1 MHTANVVFFTAM
13 LVSIALPLRQP
24 AIVSLSSHTLFLP
37 FIPYYASNKTIWQPI
52 PGTSWQIQFSGQ
64 IDISLDVQIYDL
76 DLVDTPQSLID
87 RLHADGRKII
97 CYFSAGS
104 WEQWRSDASEFPDSV
119 IGNDLDGWPGEKWLD
134 IRRLDLLGTIM
145 ESRLDLAAQKGCDGV
160 DPDNV
165 DGYANDTGF
174 DLSYQDQLAYNTW
187 LANQAHARGL
197 AVGLKNDLDQ
207 IPDLLPYF
215 DWALNEQCFQYNEC
229 ALLLPFVAANKP
241 VFGIEYERD
250 PHTFCP
256 QANQMN
262 FDFLK
267 KNWDLDAWRIPCR

>member
-1 MHTANVVFFTAM
+1 MNTANVVFFTAM
-13 LVSIALPLRQP
+13 LVFLALPLRQP
-24 AIVSLSSHTLFLP
+24 AIVSISSHTLFLP
-37 FIPYYASNKTIWQPI
+37 FIPYYASNKTTWQPN

-104 WEQWRSDASEFPDSV
+104 WEQWRSDAGEFPDSV

-134 IRRLDLLGTIM
+134 IRRLDLLGNIM

-197 AVGLKNDLDQ
+197 AVGLKNDLNQ

-229 ALLLPFVAANKP
+229 ALLSLFVAANKP

-267 KNWDLDAWRIPCR
+267 KNWDLDAWRISCR